1 MYCVKAEILLGSF
14 HIKKKL
20 ITMSNISIHV
30 TGVSMN
36 TSGKLLSS
44 TLLKES
50 GKSINNM
57 PIELIHSVC
66 EALVKYFT
74 VPPVLFLRYS

>member
-14 HIKKKL
+14 CIKKKL

-36 TSGKLLSS
+36 TSGKLPSS

-57 PIELIHSVC
+57 PIKLIQSVC
-66 EALVKYFT
+66 EAILK
-74 VPPVLFLRYS
+74 